1 MKRLSMI
8 FVVIIGVIT
17 ACSPASPVPTA
28 TLTATATKQP
38 TATEIQT
45 LTPTPGVPATSA
57 SAITSPPSSMDGIN
71 SQTQFY
77 GDGADP
83 EMITLGPIVGGR
95 PGSKPYPSKTS
106 MEFELP
112 DKTPILTPLDVEF
125 IGFQNLS
132 AKIRTG
138 QPHTPYNDLILC
150 FKSIDPDWPGLIFCI
165 YHLYTS
171 PLLQGHNIDPAC
183 SEIEI
188 WGTFQQ
194 SRGMRYYPQ
203 NEGST
208 DKNYQPCKDLIGKHL
223 KRGELIAF
231 AGRVGEHSMAP
242 VMFKVPY
249 NKENPTVQQGN
260 NKFLHWVQPGSFFYW
275 QCYSPTVKFQPGVL
289 AYPFECVGYQLPSE
303 QRNVDFKYGAD
314 N

>member
-8 FVVIIGVIT
+8 FVVLMVVLT
-17 ACSPASPVPTA
+17 ACAPAAPAPTT
-28 TLTATATKQP
+28 TLTTAATQQLTS
-38 TATEIQT
+38 TEIQT
-45 LTPTPGVPATSA
+45 LTPTPGVPDTSA
-57 SAITSPPSSMDGIN
+57 SAITLPPSSMDGIN

-77 GDGADP
+77 GGGADP
-83 EMITLGPIVGGR
+83 NMITLGPKEGGLQGR
-95 PGSKPYPSKTS
+95 PYPSKLG
-106 MEFELP
+106 MEFEVK
-112 DKTPILTPLDVEF
+112 DKTPILAPLDMEF

-132 AKIRTG
+132 AKIRSG
-138 QPHTPYNDLILC
+138 QPHTPYNDLFLC
-150 FKSIDPDWPGLIFCI
+150 FKSTDPDWPGLIFCI

-208 DKNYQPCKDLIGKHL
+208 DKNYQPCKDLIGKQL

-231 AGRVGEHSMAP
+231 AGRVGDHSMAP

-249 NKENPTVQQGN
+249 NKENPTVQQGS
-260 NKFLHWVQPGSFFYW
+260 NKFLHWVQPGLFFYW
-275 QCYSPTVKFQPGVL
+275 KCYAPDAFFPSGVL
-289 AYPFECVGYQLPSE
+289 AYPFECDGYQLPSE